1 MVEDYVEETSWKL
14 KEECTNNYYNKY
26 KHPKLRSLNLQD
38 SYKLCT
44 STQNI
49 RLSFVSNFRVK
60 YVISISSD
68 HICLHSKVFSS
79 PNSTHVDLFKIA
91 FLRFFVIN
99 LKWLCGFVRSC
110 AKCKPFYI
118 LRTTLIY

>member
-1 MVEDYVEETSWKL
+1 MVEDYVEETSRKL

-26 KHPKLRSLNLQD
+26 KLP
-38 SYKLCT
+38 YKLGT
-44 STQNI
+44 SKQNI

-91 FLRFFVIN
+91 FLRFCHKSEVVVWFRSF
-99 LKWLCGFVRSC
+99 LC
-110 AKCKPFYI
+110 
-118 LRTTLIY
+118 